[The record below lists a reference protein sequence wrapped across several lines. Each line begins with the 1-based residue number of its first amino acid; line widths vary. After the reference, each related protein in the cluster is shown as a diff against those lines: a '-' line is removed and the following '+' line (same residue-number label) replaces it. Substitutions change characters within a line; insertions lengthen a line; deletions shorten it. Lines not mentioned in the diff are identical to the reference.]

1 MTKKLF
7 HADVVIYGTAYVKA
21 ETAEEAA
28 RIAREKL
35 SQQEVPLEEVDDFI
49 VGLRFDDP
57 RLPDVSLSPV
67 ATTAKGSELLPLFEE
82 FEECS

>member
-7 HADVVIYGTAYVKA
+7 RADVVIYGTAYVKA
-21 ETAEEAA
+21 ETAEEAR
-28 RIAREKL
+28 RIARERL
-35 SQQEVPLEEVDDFI
+35 SNQGLELNDTEFVS
-49 VGLRFDDP
+49 GLRFDDP
-57 RLPDVSLSPV
+57 NLPDVSLSPA